1 MGDINTKI
9 SSQLR
14 KLTDASED
22 MKTENTE
29 PFDGVFRV
37 EGVPFEIHI
46 KPEATLEDLELV
58 IKLVEEFSRTKQINK

>member
-29 PFDGVFRV
+29 PFDGVLRID
-37 EGVPFEIHI
+37 GIPFEIHM
-46 KPEATLEDLELV
+46 KPEATLEDLEHV
-58 IKLVEEFSRTKQINK
+58 IKLVEEY